1 MRQNEEK
8 RFDFKILFNWCSDFC
23 VIENK
28 DNLREDFCDLIS
40 LLIREFINQNVS
52 IKNAVNQKKMFGNDL
67 FFLIVT
73 YWIDFA
79 VKNDFNMVE
88 HIERSM
94 KLELSATK
102 FSYSDGT
109 NELNCKIILNS
120 IEDFRFC
127 FYCLLNY
134 YYKNN
139 IVEQNKVREL
149 KKELEKQNDFEDD
162 RMFFLKYTEGTL
174 VENLMLMLNNEE
186 FWDGILKE
194 NIQASNDYVS

>member
-1 MRQNEEK
+1 MKQNDE
-8 RFDFKILFNWCSDFC
+8 RTFDFQVRFNWCSNFC

-40 LLIREFINQNVS
+40 LLIREFVNQIVS
-52 IKNAVNQKKMFGNDL
+52 IKKAVKQKEMFGNDL

-79 VKNDFNMVE
+79 VKNDFNMIE
-88 HIERSM
+88 KIERSR
-94 KLELSATK
+94 KLELSANK

-109 NELNCKIILNS
+109 NELNCKIILDN

-127 FYCLLNY
+127 FYSLLDY

-139 IVEQNKVREL
+139 VVEQNKIREL
-149 KKELEKQNDFEDD
+149 KRELEKQNDFEDD

-174 VENLMLMLNNEE
+174 VENLMLMLNNKEYWE
-186 FWDGILKE
+186 GILKE
-194 NIQASNDYVS
+194 NILSKSEFVS